1 VSSEI
6 IMHCYDAS
14 PFTQKAL
21 RMLGIKRLAWR
32 WVETP
37 MMPPKDA
44 LVALTGGYRGTPVMQ
59 VGRHVYID
67 SQLIARELERRHP
80 APTLYP
86 GGHAAL
92 AHMLVKWSDAMFRN
106 GLTIAIEK
114 TSSAWPE
121 PFLSDR
127 RYLFPDVDFA
137 AASAEG
143 AHARTQFRAHAA
155 LLDEQLQ
162 AGGAYLLGDA
172 PGLVDVQAHV
182 FIAMARAYYPDVAAE
197 LFVGLDKLAAWEQR
211 MQAIGE
217 GRREPMTAEAALAEC
232 RASRDPIEG
241 HVTAEFGGTLK
252 AGMPVEVAP
261 DDTRRGGVVG
271 ALVHLDRDTVVVRR
285 SHANCGEV
293 AVHFPRLGYRVDAA

>member
-1 VSSEI
+1 MSSEI

-67 SQLIARELERRHP
+67 SQLIARELERRF
-80 APTLYP
+80 PTPSLYP
-86 GGHAAL
+86 GGHAAI

-121 PFLSDR
+121 PFLDDR

-137 AASAEG
+137 AAAAEG
-143 AHARTQFRAHAA
+143 AHARSQFRAHAS
-155 LLDEQLQ
+155 LMEEQLR
-162 AGGAYLLGDA
+162 ATGAYLLGAA
-172 PGLVDVQAHV
+172 PGLADIQAHV
-182 FIAMARAYYPDVAAE
+182 FIVMARAYYPDVAAE
-197 LFVGLDKLAAWEQR
+197 LFAGLERLAAWEQR

-217 GRREPMTAEAALAEC
+217 GQREPIAAEAALAEC
-232 RASRDPIEG
+232 RASRAPIEG
-241 HVTAEFGGTLK
+241 TVVAEFGGALR
-252 AGMPVEVAP
+252 AGMRVEVAP

-271 ALVHLDRDTVVVRR
+271 ELVHLDRDTVVLRR
-285 SHANCGEV
+285 SHAACGEV
-293 AVHFPRLGYRVDAA
+293 AVHFPRLGYRVNAS